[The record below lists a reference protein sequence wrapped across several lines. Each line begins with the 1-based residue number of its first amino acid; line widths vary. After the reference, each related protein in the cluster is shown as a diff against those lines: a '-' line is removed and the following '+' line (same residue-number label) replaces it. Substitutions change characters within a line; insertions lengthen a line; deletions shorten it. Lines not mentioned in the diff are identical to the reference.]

1 MINTGRKPP
10 GWPREL
16 PPPGTAEFEARVV
29 PWLLDQGPPDLRTGL
44 LRTLPL
50 ALARYLAHYTEGCL
64 AAARKSYG
72 QARVELGGV
81 LTPAEVVGAQQ
92 VFEAQGARF
101 LQLQRE
107 LALVEAALLGSSG
120 ANYPVDNG

>member
-1 MINTGRKPP
+1 M
-10 GWPREL
+10 
-16 PPPGTAEFEARVV
+16 V

-107 LALVEAALLGSSG
+107 LVLVEAALWAQVEQITRLTTGENAGEALAYGS
-120 ANYPVDNG
+120 

>member
-1 MINTGRKPP
+1 MNYR
-10 GWPREL
+10 
-16 PPPGTAEFEARVV
+16 PGTAEFEARVV

-107 LALVEAALLGSSG
+107 LVLVEAALWAQVEQITRLTTGENAGEALAYGS
-120 ANYPVDNG
+120 